1 MTKLPDDPIRR
12 RFIRLAAMTP
22 LVFVFPSLFTAYAKA
37 DATQVGNDLAV
48 TPACTDG
55 DDDEITPSETE
66 GPFFKPNSPERMSLI
81 ESATAGTRL
90 TVTGMV
96 VTKSCRPVQNALIE
110 FWQADDAG
118 QYDNDTYRLR
128 GHQFTGAKG
137 TYSLETVLPGLYPG
151 RTRHIHVKVQA
162 PNKPVLTTQ
171 LYFPGE
177 PGNARDGIFDNSL
190 LMSLDSS
197 AATKVGKFNFVL
209 DLA

>member
-1 MTKLPDDPIRR
+1 MTQLPADPIRR
-12 RFIRLAAMTP
+12 RFLQIAAMTP
-22 LVFVFPSLFTAYAKA
+22 LVFLFPSLFTSSAEANA
-37 DATQVGNDLAV
+37 ITDDLPV

-66 GPFFKPNSPERMSLI
+66 GPFFKPNSPQRKSLI
-81 ESATAGTRL
+81 ENGTTGTRL

-96 VTKSCRPVQNALIE
+96 VTRSCKPVQNALIE

-118 QYDNDTYRLR
+118 EYDNVSYRLR
-128 GHQFTGAKG
+128 GHQFTDAKG
-137 TYSLETVLPGLYPG
+137 VYHLDTVIPGLYPG

-162 PNKPVLTTQ
+162 PRQPVLTTQ

-177 PGNARDGIFDNSL
+177 ARNSRDGIFDKKL
-190 LMSLDSS
+190 LMSLDSA
-197 AATKVGKFNFVL
+197 AATKSGKFNFVL